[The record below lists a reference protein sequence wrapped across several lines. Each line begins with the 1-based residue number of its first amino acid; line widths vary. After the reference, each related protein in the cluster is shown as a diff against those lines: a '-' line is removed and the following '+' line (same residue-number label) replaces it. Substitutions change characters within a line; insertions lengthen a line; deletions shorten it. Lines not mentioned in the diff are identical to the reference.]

1 MSEPDN
7 LQHADGKNEKIEV
20 SETKNAPIENTVPQD
35 DSSHNNAPEEERDT
49 TEKKVSE
56 TQEDDGINEIE
67 ESNAED
73 AEDEGNKE
81 RHTIAFKEYD
91 KMSLEALAIELEK
104 LLKK

>member
-49 TEKKVSE
+49 TEKKS
-56 TQEDDGINEIE
+56 
-67 ESNAED
+67 
-73 AEDEGNKE
+73 
-81 RHTIAFKEYD
+81 F
-91 KMSLEALAIELEK
+91 
-104 LLKK
+104 